1 MKDIFKISLF
11 FSLIF
16 LCMCQERPKDREEW
30 KKRSIYQLM
39 TDRFAT
45 SKPNP
50 PYCNVTV
57 NNYCGGDHPGLKD
70 KLDYIQG
77 MGFDAIWIS
86 PVVKNAEGSYH
97 SYHTTDFYALNEN
110 FGSEQ
115 DLHDLITECHKRD
128 IYVML
133 DVVANHVALV
143 GNDFSKINPFNSPE
157 HYHEPC
163 TITDWANYVMV
174 ENCRLADLP
183 DLKHENNW
191 VSDELLR
198 WIKYMVDKYDL
209 DGLRVDTVPEVPKW
223 FWKKFN
229 KVCGVF
235 QIGEVFNGDE
245 QYVHSYQGPLTST
258 FNYPLYFHIG
268 DAFMYRNLGLLEDY
282 YTRQRPV
289 FQDGNYAEVLG
300 VFIGNHDN
308 ARFLYQGQRTREQLD
323 MASVFSIFWEGI
335 PVIYYGDE
343 QYLDGGPDPGC
354 REALWDHGYKTD
366 SLLYKYYKTGLYYRK
381 KLSLWDKDLEQLTVT
396 KDFYAFRR
404 GNDVLT
410 VISLAEGTYDV
421 TIDNANMGKIKEGK
435 YCNIFRKEDC
445 FDSSDKIDIKIEKEP
460 KVYIPEGSIEEEYYI
475 FK

>member
-1 MKDIFKISLF
+1 MKDILKLSLF
-11 FSLIF
+11 CSLII
-16 LCMCQERPKDREEW
+16 LSISADASEW

-45 SKPNP
+45 SIENP
-50 PYCNVTV
+50 PTCDVFK
-57 NNYCGGDHPGLKD
+57 NNYCGGDHKGLEQ

-86 PVVKNAEGSYH
+86 PIVKNAEGSYH
-97 SYHTTDFYALNEN
+97 SYHTTDFYALNEH
-110 FGSEQ
+110 FGTEEDIQS
-115 DLHDLITECHKRD
+115 LIKACHDRD

-143 GNDFSKINPFNSPE
+143 GNDFSGINPFNSPE

-163 TITDWANYVMV
+163 AITDWANYVMV

-198 WIKYMVDKYDL
+198 WIKYMVEKYHL

-223 FWKKFN
+223 FWTKFN
-229 KVCGVF
+229 RVCGIF

-245 QYVHSYQGPLTST
+245 RYVHSYHGPLTST

-268 DAFMYRNLGLLEDY
+268 DAFRDRDLTILNDY
-282 YTRQRPV
+282 YSRQKPV
-289 FQDGNYAEVLG
+289 FDDGGYSPLLG

-308 ARFLYQGQRTREQLD
+308 ARFLYEGQRTKEQLD

-343 QYLDGGPDPGC
+343 QYFSGGPDPGC
-354 REALWDHGYKTD
+354 REALWDYGYKTD
-366 SLLYKYYKTGLYYRK
+366 SPLYIYYKKGLYYRK
-381 KLSLWDKDLEQLTVT
+381 KLELWDKDIEQLTFA
-396 KDFYAFRR
+396 KEYYAFRR

-410 VISLAEGTYDV
+410 VISLAENNVQV
-421 TIDNANMGKIKEGK
+421 TINNEGKGKIKDGK
-435 YCNIFRKEDC
+435 YCNIFKHDDC
-445 FDSSDKIDIKIEKEP
+445 FDSAETITVSMEKAP
-460 KVYIPEGSIEEEYYI
+460 KVYIPSDKIDNDY
-475 FK
+475 

>member
-1 MKDIFKISLF
+1 MKDILKISLF
-11 FSLIF
+11 CSLILF
-16 LCMCQERPKDREEW
+16 CMTADREEW

-45 SKPNP
+45 SMKNP
-50 PYCNVTV
+50 PFCNVTV
-57 NNYCGGDHPGLKD
+57 NNYCGGDHKGIQE

-86 PVVKNAEGSYH
+86 PIVKNAEGSYH
-97 SYHTTDFYALNEN
+97 SYHTTDFYALNEH
-110 FGSEQ
+110 FGNETDIQ
-115 DLHDLITECHKRD
+115 NLIEECHKRD

-157 HYHEPC
+157 HYHDPC
-163 TITDWANYVMV
+163 TITDWTNYVMV

-198 WIKYMVDKYDL
+198 WIKYMVERYHL

-229 KVCGVF
+229 KACGIF
-235 QIGEVFNGDE
+235 QIGEVFNGNVE
-245 QYVHSYQGPLTST
+245 YVHSYQGPLTST
-258 FNYPLYFHIG
+258 FNYPLYFDLG
-268 DAFMYRNLGLLEDY
+268 DAFRDRDLTKLNEY
-282 YTRQRPV
+282 YTKKRPI

-308 ARFLYQGQRTREQLD
+308 ARFLYQNQRTREQLD
-323 MASVFSIFWEGI
+323 MASMFSVFWEGI

-343 QYLDGGPDPGC
+343 QYFDGGPDPGC
-354 REALWDHGYKTD
+354 REAVWDHGYDTN
-366 SLLYKYYKTGLYYRK
+366 SRLYQLYRTGLFYRK
-381 KLSLWDKDLEQLTVT
+381 NLTLWEKDLEQLAYG
-396 KDFYAFRR
+396 KDHYAFRR
-404 GNDVLT
+404 GNDVLA
-410 VISLAEGTYDV
+410 VISTAEGDV
-421 TIDNANMGKIKEGK
+421 TVTINNNNYEKIRQGTFI
-435 YCNIFRKEDC
+435 NIFDKN
-445 FDSSDKIDIKIEKEP
+445 DKITIGTTITITMKTAP
-460 KVYIPEGSIEEEYYI
+460 KVYIPEECIDDDYT
-475 FK
+475 K